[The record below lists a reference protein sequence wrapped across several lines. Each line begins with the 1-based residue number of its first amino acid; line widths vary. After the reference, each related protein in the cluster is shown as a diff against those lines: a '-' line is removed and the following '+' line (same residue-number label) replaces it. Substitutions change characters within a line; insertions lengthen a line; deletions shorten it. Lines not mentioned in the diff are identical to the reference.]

1 MNTVFHL
8 ALGIS
13 MKAQIHLAQ
22 WFVTVLSLAKHKGN
36 DMSAEAARK
45 FSFETGVYRPPSE
58 GGSYSLLIRVTRN
71 CPWNRCTFCSM
82 YKQEK
87 FSLRSPQEVKG
98 DIDNMAAICDG
109 LKDFSLKLGYN
120 GEITRDVAIAMVNN
134 DPMLN
139 TSPGFVMIYN
149 WMLSGGKTA
158 FLQDA
163 NSLIMKTEQLVDIL
177 KHLRKTFP
185 SLNRVTSYARSKTVA
200 QKSAQELKDICT
212 AGLDRLHIG
221 LETGDDAL
229 LEKIKKGVT
238 AEGHIKGGKKAMAAG
253 FQLSE
258 YWMPGLGGK
267 AMWENHARNTA
278 RVMNEINP
286 HYIRSRPFFP
296 SPGTPLFEEHES
308 GDFEPLSPSEQ
319 LIELKLMMEELDFT
333 SKVCFDHAGNYWR
346 GKNGGLLFS
355 QSYEGYKF
363 PEQKPFV
370 LKLLEEGIE
379 VQKDTPEAP
388 ILRL

>member
-1 MNTVFHL
+1 
-8 ALGIS
+8 
-13 MKAQIHLAQ
+13 
-22 WFVTVLSLAKHKGN
+22 
-36 DMSAEAARK
+36 MSAEAARK

-200 QKSAQELKDICT
+200 QKSTQELKDICT

-267 AMWENHARNTA
+267 AMWENHAKNTA

-296 SPGTPLFEEHES
+296 SPGTPLFEEHGS
-308 GDFEPLSPSEQ
+308 GEVEPLSPSEQ

-346 GKNGGLLFS
+346 GKNGGLLFT

-363 PEQKPFV
+363 PEQKPVV

-379 VQKDTPEAP
+379 AQKGMSKAP